1 MISALR
7 YSTASEQGID
17 YRRYN
22 EVKVFI
28 SQPMN
33 GKDEQTILEERA
45 KMISRIKEQYPD
57 AEILESYFEDYK
69 PSTGNV
75 ALKYLSKSL
84 ELLADAD
91 EAWFAPGWQ
100 NARGCRIENDCAIA
114 YGIIVHEI

>member
-1 MISALR
+1 M
-7 YSTASEQGID
+7 
-17 YRRYN
+17 
-22 EVKVFI
+22 KVFI

-45 KMISRIKEQYPD
+45 KMISRIKEQYLD
-57 AEILESYFEDYK
+57 AEILESYFEDYT

-91 EAWFAPGWQ
+91 EVWFAPGWQ

-114 YGIIVHEI
+114 YGITVHEI